1 MTTAKKAVLA
11 VSAGLIALGIV
22 LMGAGFALG
31 GFDPRVFSM
40 TIDASRGIVQFGGQT
55 IDNPEDY
62 PLLGNL
68 AYVGTVECGSGDTA
82 NTADVTEPQS

>member
-1 MTTAKKAVLA
+1 
-11 VSAGLIALGIV
+11 
-22 LMGAGFALG
+22 
-31 GFDPRVFSM
+31 M

-68 AYVGTVECGSGDTA
+68 AHVGTVEYGSDTGNA
-82 NTADVTEPQS
+82 PDVTEPQS